1 MEPENNFDERTKRRA
16 LKSVLEWM
24 TSEEYAERANWKTVY
39 QTWTV
44 WKEDNAID
52 KSEKRTEE
60 ELQKERT
67 LEETKDAVKKL
78 GWFKFDY
85 ATIGRPRTR
94 DFSAKQE
101 RAAQRREEQ
110 YGWVVS
116 ERAAKDLR
124 RVAGESQRENLWV
137 VTLTENVWRDLLKQT
152 DPATLEGRTR
162 DELTTQLKLTR
173 KVTNSFIRYLLSNG
187 WRESKV
193 RTPDGRKNVLKRDE
207 A

>member
-1 MEPENNFDERTKRRA
+1 MEPGNDLDELLQLQA
-16 LKSVLEWM
+16 LQAVLEWL
-24 TSEEYAERANWKTVY
+24 TSEEYAERANWETVY
-39 QTWTV
+39 KTWTV

-67 LEETKDAVKKL
+67 LEETKDAVRKL
-78 GWFKFDY
+78 GWFRFDY
-85 ATIGRPRTR
+85 ATVGRPRTR
-94 DFSAKQE
+94 DFSPKQE

-110 YGWVVS
+110 FGWVVS

-162 DELTTQLKLTR
+162 DELTTQLKLTK
-173 KVTNSFIRYLLSNG
+173 KVTNSFVRYLLSNG

-193 RTPDGRKNVLKRDE
+193 RTPEGRKTVLKKDTV
-207 A
+207 

>member
-1 MEPENNFDERTKRRA
+1 MEPENNIDELLKLQA
-16 LKSVLEWM
+16 LQAVLEWM

-44 WKEDNAID
+44 WKEDNAFD
-52 KSEKRTEE
+52 KSVKRTEE

-78 GWFKFDY
+78 GWFRFDY

-94 DFSAKQE
+94 DFSPKEQ

-124 RVAGESQRENLWV
+124 RVAGESQRENCWV

-173 KVTNSFIRYLLSNG
+173 KVTNSFVRYLLSNG
-187 WRESKV
+187 WRESKGP
-193 RTPDGRKNVLKRDE
+193 RSEGRKPILKKEE